1 MPTRKLLALAILCG
15 LAWSQTA
22 LTTIQDTLFTADGSR
37 FNGTVTIQWSTFDAT
52 NIGMIV
58 QQSKT
63 VQVVNGNLYVQL
75 VPNAGAQP
83 PANVYTVQ
91 YQSGGSQQFTES
103 WTVGVSAQP
112 LTVAEVRI
120 GSVTVSTSSASAN
133 AQTPIPESSVVGLV
147 DDLTQRPMKG
157 VAFGTNGV
165 AIVDDS
171 GALETAVGQVGDCV
185 MVDGTT
191 GPCGGIPPTF
201 ADNETPGGIV
211 DGSNNTF
218 TLVNIPSGTSL
229 ILFRNGLFMT
239 AGSDYT
245 LTASTLLFPPGT
257 IPQPLDVLTAFYR
270 VDPSVAGNIGA
281 ITGPA
286 SQVHP
291 AAAAQVRCS
300 EGGACSGGYNPR
312 EYFGEP
318 WRLRCSHRRTSV
330 GGSYRN
336 PLYARAHGHCLGI
349 RPAGELGEHRNSVAA
364 WRNAGRSRRRTSRS
378 GNHPKRRPGERGE
391 LGNNS
396 RVSSRDRQLTISERT
411 ENRFSRRRFD
421 TRQRH
426 HHAHQLHGAPLP
438 FPLGDAGSR
447 GLNSCA
453 AR

>member
-291 AAAAQVRCS
+291 AAAAQVICS
-300 EGGACSGGYNPR
+300 AAGATTRVSTSASLGACDVPIGGLQSGDRIEIRFTLAHTGTASGFDLLVNWGSTAILSR
-312 EYFGEP
+312 
-318 WRLRCSHRRTSV
+318 H
-330 GGSYRN
+330 GGTQD
-336 PLYARAHGHCLGI
+336 
-349 RPAGELGEHRNSVAA
+349 AA
-364 WRNAGRSRRRTSRS
+364 VAGRAEAAITLNGAQVSVESWGTILAFLPAIVNSPFQNGLKIDFRADVST
-378 GNHPKRRPGERGE
+378 PG
-391 LGNNS
+391 S
-396 RVSSRDRQLTISERT
+396 DTITLTNYTVLRYPS
-411 ENRFSRRRFD
+411 
-421 TRQRH
+421 H
-426 HHAHQLHGAPLP
+426 
-438 FPLGDAGSR
+438 
-447 GLNSCA
+447 
-453 AR
+453 